1 MHPESWNKY
10 PDFTISPSW
19 LLCSPTES
27 FLVTLSV
34 QGWEVAEG
42 KCEQIYLCQTQSGLQ
57 IQVFSFH
64 GIMDPHFETTIRHI
78 FLPTPLKNHQIAVS
92 KQILPIG

>member
-34 QGWEVAEG
+34 RGWEVAEG

-57 IQVFSFH
+57 IQVFSFY
-64 GIMDPHFETTIRHI
+64 GIMDPDFET
-78 FLPTPLKNHQIAVS
+78 P
-92 KQILPIG
+92 